1 MFYIRLLLVSLLI
14 TSCSSTN
21 ETNIVSSSGLSP
33 LEQSDSER
41 NEYRKAI
48 LLLNKNQ
55 LDTAKDIFLKLK
67 STRPELAGPYA
78 NLAIIALKQNQ
89 PDKALELVKTS
100 LIRNDKLPQALNL
113 LAYIEQEN
121 GEIKSAEK
129 HYLEAIKYNQNYA
142 LAHFNIALLY
152 DIYLQ
157 NVDKAIPHYERYM
170 KLINNKDK
178 TTADWVEQLKR
189 TRENG

>member
-129 HYLEAIKYNQNYA
+129 HYLEAIKYNENYA